1 MDNRNGHQ
9 PEETLDPQDWE
20 SMRALSHQMVED
32 IFEYLETVRE
42 RPTWQPMPQD
52 VREHFKTPVPT
63 RPEGAEA
70 AYEDFTRD
78 VLPYPMGNFHPR
90 FWGWVIGGGTPMGM
104 MAEMLAAALN
114 PNTGGGDHSG
124 NRVEEQVVD
133 WLKEMLGYPM
143 EASGLLLSGSSMAN
157 LICLTVARNTQAEI
171 NVRKL
176 GLHAAPRM
184 IVYGSREIHSS
195 IQRAV
200 EVLGI
205 GSENL
210 RLIPV
215 NAEFQMDLNA
225 LETAI
230 AQDKAAGYQPMAII
244 GSAGTVNTG
253 SFDDLNALADICER
267 EHIWL
272 HVDGAFGAMAALSSE
287 ARHLTAG
294 MERADS
300 LGFDLHKWLY
310 IPYEAACALVR
321 NRDAHYR
328 AFTLTPDYLAHTARG
343 AAAGSAW
350 FSDFGVELSRG
361 FKALKVWM
369 SIKEHGTDKYGR
381 MVQQNIEQAQY
392 LATLVDAAPELQRL
406 APVPLN
412 IVCFRYHVEGMD
424 EAALNSFNE
433 ELLIRLHESGAAV
446 PSHTRIN
453 GKYAI
458 RVAISNHRSRRE
470 DFDLLVESV
479 VRIGH
484 EMVGELA
491 GQR

>member
-1 MDNRNGHQ
+1 MDNPNGQ
-9 PEETLDPQDWE
+9 KPEETLDPQDWE
-20 SMRALSHQMVED
+20 SMRALSHQMVDD

-42 RPTWQPMPQD
+42 RPTWQPMPED
-52 VREHFKTPVPT
+52 VRAKFKSPVPIE
-63 RPEGAEA
+63 PEGAEA
-70 AYEDFTRD
+70 AYQDFTRD

-90 FWGWVIGGGTPMGM
+90 FWGWVIGSGTPMGM

-124 NRVEEQVVD
+124 NRVEEQVID

-157 LICLTVARNTQAEI
+157 LICLTVARNTQAEV
-171 NVRKL
+171 NVRKVGL
-176 GLHAAPRM
+176 GAAPRM

-205 GSENL
+205 GSDNL

-215 NAEFQMDLNA
+215 NADFQMDLGA
-225 LETAI
+225 LEAAI
-230 AQDKAAGYQPMAII
+230 AQDKAAGLQPMAVI

-253 SFDDLNALADICER
+253 AFDDLNALADICER
-267 EHIWL
+267 EGIWL
-272 HVDGAFGAMAALSSE
+272 HVDGAFGAMAALSPES
-287 ARHLTAG
+287 RHLTAG

-310 IPYEAACALVR
+310 VPYEAACALVR
-321 NRDAHYR
+321 NRDAHYN
-328 AFTLTPDYLAHTARG
+328 AFTLTPAYLAHTARG
-343 AAAGSAW
+343 AGAGSSW

-369 SIKEHGTDKYGR
+369 SIKENGTEKYGR
-381 MVQQNIEQAQY
+381 MVQQNIEQATY
-392 LATLVDAAPELQRL
+392 LAGLVDAAPELERL

-412 IVCFRYHVEGMD
+412 IVCFRYRADGMD
-424 EAALNSFNE
+424 DAALNALNE
-433 ELLIRLHESGAAV
+433 ELLIRLHESGVAV
-446 PSHTRIN
+446 PTYTRIN

-458 RVAISNHRSRRE
+458 RTAISNHRSRRE
-470 DFDLLVESV
+470 DFDMLVEAV
-479 VRIGH
+479 VKIGH
-484 EMVGELA
+484 ELVGERV
-491 GQR
+491 G